1 MKRLFCLW
9 LAMMLLLTA
18 CGNPADP
25 PPIGNRVGDTCIG
38 TTLTE
43 IGPDGYTDHT
53 FDPTRRGEI
62 TVINFWAH
70 WCPPCVQELPH
81 FERVAAEMTDTVD
94 VIAIHCDA
102 ADQAQAFIAER
113 YPESSII
120 FAMDA
125 QNDPFVYY
133 SALGG
138 SGSIPYTLVLDADGV
153 IRHTFTGAI
162 NYDTLLSAVNSC
174 R

>member
-1 MKRLFCLW
+1 MKRLFCFC

-18 CGNPADP
+18 CGNTADP

-43 IGPDGYTDHT
+43 IGPDG
-53 FDPTRRGEI
+53 
-62 TVINFWAH
+62 
-70 WCPPCVQELPH
+70 
-81 FERVAAEMTDTVD
+81 
-94 VIAIHCDA
+94 
-102 ADQAQAFIAER
+102 
-113 YPESSII
+113 
-120 FAMDA
+120 
-125 QNDPFVYY
+125 
-133 SALGG
+133 
-138 SGSIPYTLVLDADGV
+138 V